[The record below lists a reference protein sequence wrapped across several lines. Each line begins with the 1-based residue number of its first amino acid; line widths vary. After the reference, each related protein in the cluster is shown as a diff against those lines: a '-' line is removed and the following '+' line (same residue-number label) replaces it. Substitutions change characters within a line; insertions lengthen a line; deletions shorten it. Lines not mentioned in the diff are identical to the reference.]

1 MTGRATSVRSG
12 LRPDPLS
19 LRPKPSTTETNPS
32 KSPDISHPEKPS
44 TAPRLGTIRTAS
56 EPRGPSRKYSS
67 NSTRS
72 REYAPSS
79 RGRLFMEA
87 TRGDGA
93 EADIDEYPEEL
104 YDMYRSP
111 NRHSGYGSGG
121 GSDRRSA
128 GGRRDASRNRGPPLR
143 RHDYISESGEEED
156 EEDETNASSLSDFEI
171 LNNAGGRLSRPPP
184 PRRNH
189 TSSTTK
195 SNSNRTSSRHRN
207 SSRSRRETAEPQLKQ
222 IRVKVH
228 GGEDTR
234 FVMVGAACVFED
246 FVDKVRDKF
255 GVRTRFKLKVRDE
268 EDGGKITI
276 GDRDDW
282 EMCLEGV
289 RKEAVREGG
298 EMGKLE
304 VSLPR
309 FPVVLGQSANTT
321 CYRFGSKKLN
331 L

>member
-12 LRPDPLS
+12 PRPDPLS
-19 LRPKPSTTETNPS
+19 LHPKPSTTETNPS
-32 KSPDISHPEKPS
+32 KSPDISHPEKLS

-207 SSRSRRETAEPQLKQ
+207 SSRSRRKTAEPQLKQ

-228 GGEDTR
+228 GGDDTR

-309 FPVVLGQSANTT
+309 FPVVLG
-321 CYRFGSKKLN
+321 
-331 L
+331 

>member
-1 MTGRATSVRSG
+1 
-12 LRPDPLS
+12 
-19 LRPKPSTTETNPS
+19 
-32 KSPDISHPEKPS
+32 
-44 TAPRLGTIRTAS
+44 
-56 EPRGPSRKYSS
+56 
-67 NSTRS
+67 
-72 REYAPSS
+72 
-79 RGRLFMEA
+79 MEA

-111 NRHSGYGSGG
+111 NRHSGGPP
-121 GSDRRSA
+121 DRRST
-128 GGRRDASRNRGPPLR
+128 GGRRRDGPPIR

-184 PRRNH
+184 PRSNQ

-195 SNSNRTSSRHRN
+195 STRPSSRTRH
-207 SSRSRRETAEPQLKQ
+207 SSRSRRAPEEPQLKQ
-222 IRVKVH
+222 LRIKVH
-228 GGEDTR
+228 GGDDTR

-268 EDGGKITI
+268 EDGGKITV

-289 RKEAVREGG
+289 RKEVKKEGGG

-304 VSLPR
+304 VCLIYSPNSER
-309 FPVVLGQSANTT
+309 
-321 CYRFGSKKLN
+321 RH
-331 L
+331 